1 MLYSKSF
8 HYIMLGNVSLNMS
21 MYRCGE
27 NGIVMHCWWECKLVQ
42 PLRKTVWRFLK
53 KLKIELPYDSAI
65 PLLGGICLSEIN
77 KNTNAKR
84 HTHSKVQSSIIYNC
98 QGMEAT

>member
-1 MLYSKSF
+1 MLIGAVTVKNN
-8 HYIMLGNVSLNMS
+8 MEVS
-21 MYRCGE
+21 
-27 NGIVMHCWWECKLVQ
+27 Q
-42 PLRKTVWRFLK
+42 